1 MASYQYVCENGH
13 TAEVHNGAIPLKDF
27 NPPTSLPACSAG
39 CGSEMKRKYSL
50 SIHRPMHDH
59 YNNTTGTMIGSDRQF
74 REELKRQSEAATI
87 KTGIEHNFEPIDRA
101 ELKKNVVA
109 SDGAG
114 LESTNRERVKNGQR
128 AVDL

>member
-1 MASYQYVCENGH
+1 MASYQYVCVGCSAHE
-13 TAEVHNGAIPLKDF
+13 EISNGAVSLADF
-27 NPPTSLPACSAG
+27 EPPREMQCTS

-59 YNNTTGTMIGSDRQF
+59 YNNTTGTVIGSDRQF